1 MSRVRPGVLE
11 TRASW
16 GWLVNAF
23 SSELLP
29 TLERPTRATSAW
41 QAPSC
46 LASDAETRK
55 RASRNRWSMSY
66 TCLITAHPPLPHGPC
81 REWILTR
88 PEGEVKPYARAV
100 TAVR

>member
-11 TRASW
+11 TRASCV
-16 GWLVNAF
+16 WLASAF

-46 LASDAETRK
+46 FASGAEMRK
-55 RASRNRWSMSY
+55 RAWRNRWRM
-66 TCLITAHPPLPHGPC
+66 P
-81 REWILTR
+81 
-88 PEGEVKPYARAV
+88 
-100 TAVR
+100 